1 MSICSSFC
9 VYVLLVFNLLFDLN
23 FLFFSLISTR
33 NTKNLEKFQ
42 IIYLFLW
49 IIIFLLHVIWFC
61 FKIVMMTLNKLRYY
75 FTYLINLILILLS
88 IFLFVIAISY
98 DFTLIINSEIKY
110 LGYQAFLWF
119 GFILYLFLAIFDHK
133 KIKLQVRD
141 GYLIEEEERM
151 RLEEI
156 DVDDVFRFLRFK
168 I

>member
-9 VYVLLVFNLLFDLN
+9 VYVLLIFNLLFDLN
-23 FLFFSLISTR
+23 FLLFSLISTR

-61 FKIVMMTLNKLRYY
+61 FKIIMMTLNKLRYY

-110 LGYQAFLWF
+110 LGYQFFLWF

-133 KIKLQVRD
+133 KIKFQVRD

>member
-9 VYVLLVFNLLFDLN
+9 VYVLLIFNLLFDLN

-61 FKIVMMTLNKLRYY
+61 FKIIMMTLNKLRYY

-110 LGYQAFLWF
+110 LGYQVFLWF

-133 KIKLQVRD
+133 KIKFQVRD

-156 DVDDVFRFLRFK
+156 DFDDVFRFLRFK